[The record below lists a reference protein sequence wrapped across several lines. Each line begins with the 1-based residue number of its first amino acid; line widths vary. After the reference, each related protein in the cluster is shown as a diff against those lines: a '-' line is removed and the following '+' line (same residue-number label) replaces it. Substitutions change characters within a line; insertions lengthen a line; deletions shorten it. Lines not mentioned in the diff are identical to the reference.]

1 MEQKVQFLFRNERLL
16 SASSYF
22 LREILW
28 VVLAGPEM
36 HRVTIQPR
44 VGSGVREL
52 HHGYRYRASGD
63 KDRTG
68 GAGRLLQDSL
78 AHRVITLAS
87 GRVRPPGMAP
97 TLPQRT
103 PNSATPKYIHG
114 FKKEQIMLPES
125 HCGLPYQNHLCRMAL
140 SGQGN
145 KAVDS

>member
-1 MEQKVQFLFRNERLL
+1 M
-16 SASSYF
+16 
-22 LREILW
+22 
-28 VVLAGPEM
+28 LARPEM

-44 VGSGVREL
+44 VGSGVRKL

-63 KDRTG
+63 RDSTG
-68 GAGRLLQDSL
+68 GAGRLLQEGL
-78 AHRVITLAS
+78 ARRVITLAS

-97 TLPQRT
+97 TLPLRT

-114 FKKEQIMLPES
+114 FKKKKRIMLPKS